1 MRRPRSGL
9 SAISERS
16 DTAVKGLT
24 LAPHDAMTPWW
35 PLVRAPRRGAGGIG
49 ARRGHREASHDQ
61 EDRRRPHAPAGEA
74 GNPARGWW
82 PRRERQSWLRQSAR
96 LSRLDRAVSDRR
108 GFSRAP
114 RALPLWPTRDADLG
128 GT

>member
-1 MRRPRSGL
+1 RP
-9 SAISERS
+9 AH
-16 DTAVKGLT
+16 V
-24 LAPHDAMTPWW
+24 
-35 PLVRAPRRGAGGIG
+35 AGGG
-49 ARRGHREASHDQ
+49 AVGGAKGRGGGRWG
-61 EDRRRPHAPAGEA
+61 RRRARGEAGKRQEARGPPPPPAGEA